1 MNMPFWRSWMFLWAL
16 MPVFAAFFH
25 MTIHRYF
32 DDTVAI
38 EPHHAW
44 GITFVFFASA
54 ILFLIAPFLVLNRH
68 VLGYGVGSHSLA
80 LIGAL
85 IGWSVILGLAIKN
98 FPAEKILSLE
108 RDFSL
113 AVLRAKHDAPI
124 LFGDILSLPWGKL
137 LLQKTVTASTVFA
150 GPVLVIC
157 VAAKRVNGFPMA
169 MLFVV
174 LAAAAVAVS
183 DAFFDIARSRTTGLD
198 VLNGRAWSERLATMA
213 SWSVSSVIGASIS
226 AIGIGSLLER
236 YDPDGS
242 RKQSSASQIFA
253 AGMRLAGVT
262 AVVLWSVSFS
272 LLYAFGPNGFASGF
286 AELRKS
292 FTSPP
297 ETDVSV
303 GANILTFS
311 HVLSA
316 TTYRHPNS
324 HYVNFQLSPDNG
336 SAVILEA
343 HGKNG
348 SQLAAFDIASGERLA
363 ALSAPLSRH
372 ERVSYFWT
380 KDQKYLIVRSRGE
393 PIEGGRY
400 TRYETQLTL
409 FSLPDYEQVAQ
420 WQPTNISCPNAN
432 IHRKRMS
439 EDDRGNLFVL
449 CLDPSSQGDSRP
461 LTVQLL
467 LPFLDEIGSRALEPL
482 ATDSRAD
489 RLIELRGTVYAPLIQ
504 RRGERSVVLEN
515 IVSPELSILLD
526 APYAADR
533 GGDLTFQSFVADA
546 ASDGTIGMRFC
557 GGTDKV
563 SNPPQITTNAA
574 WGPSFCR
581 IIRFGLRNGSYLGY
595 TDNVE
600 TRVSRVTSR
609 PRAFSI
615 PFKAWEFTGEVDPT
629 SRTGA
634 FKVGDAVSGA
644 VIQTLESSIQIPI
657 VVSEDQALLFT
668 HRIDTRQIAVYGITD

>member
-1 MNMPFWRSWMFLWAL
+1 
-16 MPVFAAFFH
+16 
-25 MTIHRYF
+25 
-32 DDTVAI
+32 
-38 EPHHAW
+38 
-44 GITFVFFASA
+44 
-54 ILFLIAPFLVLNRH
+54 
-68 VLGYGVGSHSLA
+68 
-80 LIGAL
+80 
-85 IGWSVILGLAIKN
+85 
-98 FPAEKILSLE
+98 
-108 RDFSL
+108 
-113 AVLRAKHDAPI
+113 
-124 LFGDILSLPWGKL
+124 
-137 LLQKTVTASTVFA
+137 KTVTASAVFS

-157 VAAKRVNGFPMA
+157 VAAKRVNGFPIA

-213 SWSVSSVIGASIS
+213 FWSVSSVIGASIS

-242 RKQSSASQIFA
+242 RKQSSASQTFT

-272 LLYAFGPNGFASGF
+272 LQYAFGPNGFATGF

-297 ETDVSV
+297 EADVSV

-311 HVLSA
+311 HILGA
-316 TTYRHPNS
+316 KTYRYPNS
-324 HYVNFQLSPDNG
+324 NYVNFQLSPDNG
-336 SAVILEA
+336 SAVVLEA
-343 HGKNG
+343 YGKNG
-348 SQLAAFDIASGERLA
+348 SQLAAFEIASGDRLA
-363 ALSAPLSRH
+363 TLSAPLSRH

-380 KDQKYLIVRSRGE
+380 KDQQHLFVRSRGK

-400 TRYETQLTL
+400 ERYEAQITL
-409 FSLPDYEQVAQ
+409 FSLPAYERVAQ
-420 WQPTNISCPNAN
+420 WQPTNISCQNPET
-432 IHRKRMS
+432 HRTS
-439 EDDRGNLFVL
+439 IAEDDCGNLVVL
-449 CLDPSSQGDSRP
+449 CFDPSSQGDSRP

-467 LPFLDEIGSRALEPL
+467 LPFLDEIGSQALVPL

-489 RLIELRGTVYAPLIQ
+489 RLIELGGTVYAPLIQ

-533 GGDLTFQSFVADA
+533 GGDLTFQGFVADA
-546 ASDGTIGMRFC
+546 AADGTIGMRFC

-563 SNPPQITTNAA
+563 SNPPQVTTNAA
-574 WGPSFCR
+574 WGRSFCR
-581 IIRFGLRNGSYLGY
+581 IIRFRLRNGSYVGY

-600 TRVSRVTSR
+600 KRISRVTSR

-634 FKVGDAVSGA
+634 FKVVDAVSGA
-644 VIQTLESSIQIPI
+644 VI
-657 VVSEDQALLFT
+657 
-668 HRIDTRQIAVYGITD
+668 